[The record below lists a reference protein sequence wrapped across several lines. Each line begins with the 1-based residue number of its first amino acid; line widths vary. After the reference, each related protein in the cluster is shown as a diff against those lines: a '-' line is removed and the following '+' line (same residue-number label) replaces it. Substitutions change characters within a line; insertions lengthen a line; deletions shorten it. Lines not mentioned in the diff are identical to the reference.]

1 MYAYFKHK
9 IEDFD
14 VDKDEDEDED
24 KDKDVDEG
32 FSCLAVVQ
40 SRGLA
45 VVIAGETK
53 QSHDWCSRAVLQSG
67 GLAVL
72 VLVKY

>member
-1 MYAYFKHK
+1 LYAYFKHK

-14 VDKDEDEDED
+14 VDKDKDKD

-32 FSCLAVVQ
+32 FSCRAVVQ

-45 VVIAGETK
+45 VVIASETK
-53 QSHDWCSRAVLQSG
+53 QSHDWCSQAVRGSCS
-67 GLAVL
+67 
-72 VLVKY
+72 